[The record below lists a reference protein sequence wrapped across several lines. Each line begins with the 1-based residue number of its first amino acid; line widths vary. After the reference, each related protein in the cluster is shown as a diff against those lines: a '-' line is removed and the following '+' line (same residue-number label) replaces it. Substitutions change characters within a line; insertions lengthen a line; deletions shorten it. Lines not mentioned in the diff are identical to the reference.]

1 MPLLTLVPAPRVLE
15 QPVRTIGAARRL
27 VAGILAWTAFLA
39 SLPWVFVALRLS
51 REDVAGI
58 ESPAAPLA
66 LVQFVL
72 AVLGALS
79 AGIGAS
85 RAGWYVRT
93 GREGPEA
100 ASAIG
105 GAAVLFGAWA
115 LLVVPGW

>member
-1 MPLLTLVPAPRVLE
+1 VSPANRSPDDPR
-15 QPVRTIGAARRL
+15 GAARRL

-39 SLPWVFVALRLS
+39 SLTWVFVALRLS
-51 REDVAGI
+51 RDDIAGI
-58 ESPAAPLA
+58 ESPAAPIA

-72 AVLGALS
+72 AVLGALG
-79 AGIGAS
+79 AGVGAS
-85 RAGWYVRT
+85 RAGWYVKT

>member
-1 MPLLTLVPAPRVLE
+1 MFADNRSPDDPW
-15 QPVRTIGAARRL
+15 GAARRL

-72 AVLGALS
+72 AVLGALG
-79 AGIGAS
+79 AGVGAS

-100 ASAIG
+100 VSAIG

-115 LLVVPGW
+115 LLVIPGW